1 MVVEL
6 KIYREALPKEKKMVA
21 AIERYAQARIE
32 YSWKVEYSWK
42 GARDPRDV
50 AQILEELRVAEA
62 EIMNLI
68 TNVKS

>member
-1 MVVEL
+1 MVIEL

-32 YSWKVEYSWK
+32 YSWK
-42 GARDPRDV
+42 GARDPRDG
-50 AQILEELRVAEA
+50 AQILEELRAAEA